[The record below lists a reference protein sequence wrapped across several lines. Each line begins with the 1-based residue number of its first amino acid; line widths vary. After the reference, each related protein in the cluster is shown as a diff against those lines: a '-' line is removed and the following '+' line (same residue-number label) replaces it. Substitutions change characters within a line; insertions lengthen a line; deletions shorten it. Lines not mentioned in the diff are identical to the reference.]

1 MGEIKFVK
9 LQGRYNVHN
18 RRGWNWTFPPR
29 WVPLSTTHI
38 RTLFIRAVSATLTT
52 NNNVVRL
59 CIFSINKGN
68 IDLIQEKHISCS

>member
-1 MGEIKFVK
+1 MGEIKLVE
-9 LQGRYNVHN
+9 LQGRCNVHN

-38 RTLFIRAVSATLTT
+38 RTLFIRAVAATLTT

-59 CIFSINKGN
+59 FIFSISKGK
-68 IDLIQEKHISCS
+68 IDLIQEKHISWS